1 MTMLR
6 RARAI
11 FNGFPYLVVR
21 VVGALRHVTLL
32 PADRPIAWL
41 DDLAGRQTEFN
52 RLDTA
57 LVLSP
62 ERAIFH
68 AARGDVA
75 QDSAAPRGGLFL
87 TARLLAAEPISP
99 TAELVRRASR
109 LAVFLR
115 HRQSAHGFVLGDLTR
130 GARPATL
137 EERVRLE

>member
-1 MTMLR
+1 MTLLR
-6 RARAI
+6 RARSI

-62 ERAIFH
+62 DRAIFH
-68 AARGDVA
+68 AARVNVLQA
-75 QDSAAPRGGLFL
+75 RPAPRGGPFL
-87 TARLLAAEPISP
+87 TSRPITAEPNSP
-99 TAELVRRASR
+99 TAA
-109 LAVFLR
+109 
-115 HRQSAHGFVLGDLTR
+115 
-130 GARPATL
+130 
-137 EERVRLE
+137 